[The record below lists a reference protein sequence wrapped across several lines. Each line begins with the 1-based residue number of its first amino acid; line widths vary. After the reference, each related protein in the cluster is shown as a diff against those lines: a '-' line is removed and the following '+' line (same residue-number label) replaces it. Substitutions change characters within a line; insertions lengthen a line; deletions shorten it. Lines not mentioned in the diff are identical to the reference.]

1 MKQFSRVKFVNG
13 SKTHPKVAHGYY
25 VATIPEHLSKN
36 AANIIVLDQDLNA
49 KRVKQVTLVD
59 DVRERTDLEQQV
71 IDAHTLKGSLVD
83 AIMGID
89 VDEPI
94 KELTYLT
101 ETHSEALMRGFNLA
115 KDEHKQRLNDIDVLK
130 NGDKVEVRAKMLG
143 EWTPW
148 RPDHTFIGMANN
160 GYVVSLGCGD
170 LQTYP
175 QCRKQQPAQEI
186 LPPSAHFNGST
197 KFVVKETFG
206 AWTKGDIVEYVKH
219 EDEEP
224 LKWWFK
230 NTRLGSTQFAWIHYN
245 NLIPLPKDF

>member
-49 KRVKQVTLVD
+49 KRVKQVSAPDISIVHSPLYDLVMSAD
-59 DVRERTDLEQQV
+59 N
-71 IDAHTLKGSLVD
+71 
-83 AIMGID
+83 
-89 VDEPI
+89 
-94 KELTYLT
+94 LT

-115 KDEHKQRLNDIDVLK
+115 KDEHKQRLNDTDVLK

-197 KFVVKETFG
+197 KFVVKETYG
-206 AWTKGDIVEYVKH
+206 VWSKGDIVEYVKH

-224 LKWWFK
+224 LKWWFE
-230 NTRLGSTQFAWIHYN
+230 NTRLGSTQYAWIRYN